1 MARELRSGSLIR
13 LWQDDL
19 RRSNPGPFQH
29 RAAGSVRCVS
39 GQPELGC
46 FLELGWPLPR
56 NILNLYA
63 EFRLITSGL
72 PTPCGHGLLG
82 ALAYF
87 GLPGG
92 VNELLKHEMRQLA
105 QREGLYTWQERAD
118 LLDYCQTDVDALAR
132 LLPAMIG
139 QIEAPPALPPTDRHK
154 AFGQALQRGEYTR
167 ALAHMERRGVP
178 LDVPLLTTLRSSW
191 QEIELTLIARVDGA
205 YGVYDGDYFDTA
217 AFEVYL
223 QTNGIAW
230 PRFQDGRLQLDRD
243 TFKDLATAYPAVA
256 PLHEL
261 RATLA
266 QMREWKLSVGQDGRN
281 RCLLSPF
288 GAKTGRNTPSA
299 FGIHFRPGDMVAPS
313 DPAPTRHGPGLPRL
327 RTAGVR
333 HRRGPVW

>member
-19 RRSNPGPFQH
+19 CRWIQAPFNTGPLALFV
-29 RAAGSVRCVS
+29 AYLASA
-39 GQPELGC
+39 ELGC
-46 FLELGWPLPR
+46 FLQLGWPLPR
-56 NILNLYA
+56 NILDLYA

-105 QREGLYTWQERAD
+105 QREGLYTWQERVD
-118 LLDYCQTDVDALAR
+118 LLDYGQTDVDALAR

-139 QIEAPPALPPTDRHK
+139 QIEAPPALPPSDRHK

-178 LDVPLLTTLRSSW
+178 LDVPLLATLRSSW
-191 QEIELTLIARVDGA
+191 QGIELALIARVDGA

-261 RATLA
+261 R
-266 QMREWKLSVGQDGRN
+266 RPWP
-281 RCLLSPF
+281 RCANGNYPWDRTV
-288 GAKTGRNTPSA
+288 AIAA
-299 FGIHFRPGDMVAPS
+299 F
-313 DPAPTRHGPGLPRL
+313 
-327 RTAGVR
+327 
-333 HRRGPVW
+333 